1 MNQDRRLQTMMLQD
15 IDFLIIGATKS
26 ATTWLQK
33 SLQADPAVFMP
44 DPELHY
50 FSREFERGD
59 EWYLHHFDEAA
70 GFRAI
75 GEKSNSYLEDAAAA
89 ERIAQKLPR
98 AKLVAQLR
106 SPVERAYSDYCMMFR
121 RGEVGRDVAR
131 YLDPRRPQET
141 RLLRAG
147 FYARQL
153 QVYYDRFPAE
163 KLLVTFYEAIR
174 TGAEEQLATVRA
186 FLSLP
191 ADPTAQ
197 FVQRKVK
204 DKTTPMLSP
213 GLRRIL
219 GPMKPMAAPFRAST
233 LFRSLHSALA
243 GEIRYSPL
251 PEDVRNRL
259 VDYYASDVEAL
270 GRLIGRDLSG
280 WLRGETPA
288 VLHEGTAL
296 PPPARGSEKPGSTAG
311 FT

>member
-1 MNQDRRLQTMMLQD
+1 MKQDTKLQD

-50 FSREFERGD
+50 FSREFESGD
-59 EWYLHHFDEAA
+59 TWYLRHFDEAA
-70 GFRAI
+70 GFRVL
-75 GEKSNSYLEDAAAA
+75 GEKSNSYLADAAAA

-106 SPVERAYSDYCMMFR
+106 SPVERAYSHYCMMYR

-141 RLLRAG
+141 RLLSAG

-153 QVYYDRFPAE
+153 QLYYDRFPAE
-163 KLLVTFYEAIR
+163 QLLVTFYEAIR

-186 FLSLP
+186 FLGLP
-191 ADPTAQ
+191 AEQASQ

-204 DKTTPMLSP
+204 DKTTPMLGP
-213 GLRRIL
+213 RLRRLL
-219 GPMKPMAAPFRAST
+219 GPVKPVVAPFRGSI
-233 LFRSLHSALA
+233 LFRRLHSALA

-259 VDYYASDVEAL
+259 VDYYASDVDTL

-280 WLRGETPA
+280 WLRGEMAAPA
-288 VLHEGTAL
+288 ELRGGITLHL
-296 PPPARGSEKPGSTAG
+296 PARGNGKPVSTAG